1 MGQSPEIARAL
12 RDIAAGFGR
21 LASAL
26 DPPAAPAAVASRH
39 TIDFVTRQA
48 IRENAEPWLSKKQA
62 AAHLAVTT
70 RCIVNW
76 QRDRGL
82 PHHPCGGIN
91 LYKRSELDR
100 WVAHPNAS
108 VEGSQE

>member
-1 MGQSPEIARAL
+1 MGESTEIAGAL
-12 RDIAAGFGR
+12 RDIAAGFAS

-62 AAHLAVTT
+62 AAHLGVTV
-70 RCIVNW
+70 RCITNW
-76 QRDRGL
+76 QRHGL
-82 PHHPCGGIN
+82 PFHRCGGIN
-91 LYKRSELDR
+91 LYGRSELDAWIAR
-100 WVAHPNAS
+100 AED
-108 VEGSQE
+108 EGEAA